1 MEIKQNLSLDDA
13 INELVTDLN
22 GFKKHYETRF
32 EDLEKKHL
40 DLNKIVEMQ
49 YLAEN
54 RPVISQID
62 QTDSFDKS
70 FIHYL
75 KTGDSTNLEKL
86 NIERKSMHGLSYKSD
101 STTSSGGS
109 AGVLVSPHMTSK
121 IIDTLEVMSPI
132 RQAAKITKVSGESNE
147 YLQCLEEIQD
157 SSWVAEEEMRPITNG
172 VGYKKISIKLYEMYA
187 NCPVSAIILNDSI
200 INLETFLLKKI
211 TRSFTTLENKAF
223 LFGSYANNSKSPSG
237 IITYNDAATN
247 TNKISE
253 IIVDSLGKIGYDTL
267 VSLML
272 SLDPSYLSG
281 ACWMMSAKTLQAL
294 RTLTDPVTKTYL
306 WQPSFNSGIPNSLM
320 GYPIRIV
327 NEMALDQASEVP
339 IIFGN
344 LSEGYLILDCNGVS
358 MLRDPYSIKPY
369 ILFYVTKR
377 VGGAVVN
384 PDAIKMIRIKK
395 I

>member
-1 MEIKQNLSLDDA
+1 MEIKKNLTLDDA

-40 DLNKIVEMQ
+40 DLNKTVEMH

-54 RPVISQID
+54 RPSISTINQD
-62 QTDSFDKS
+62 DVTDKS

-75 KTGDSTNLEKL
+75 KTGDNTNLEKF
-86 NIERKSMHGLSYKSD
+86 NIERKSMHGIGYKAD
-101 STTSSGGS
+101 SATSSTGS

-132 RQAAKITKVSGESNE
+132 RQAAKITRVSGESNE
-147 YLQCLEEIQD
+147 YLQCLEEIED
-157 SSWVAEEEMRPITNG
+157 SAWIGEEDLRPITNG
-172 VGYKKISIKLYEMYA
+172 VGYKKISIKLHEMYA

-211 TRSFTTLENKAF
+211 TRSFTRLENKAF
-223 LFGSYANNSKSPSG
+223 LFGSYSSDSKSPSG
-237 IITYNDAATN
+237 LITYNDAVTN
-247 TNKISE
+247 TNKIAE
-253 IIVDSLGKIGYDTL
+253 IILDSLGKIGYDTL

-272 SLDPSYLSG
+272 SLDPRYLSD
-281 ACWMMSAKTLQAL
+281 ACWMMSAKTLNAL

-320 GYPIRIV
+320 GYPIHIV
-327 NEMALDQASEVP
+327 NEMALEQAVDVP

-344 LSEGYLILDCNGVS
+344 FSEGYLILDCNGVS

-369 ILFYVTKR
+369 ILFYITKR

-395 I
+395 S